1 MQYLITNDIEKM
13 KICIYAHSFPPIIGG
28 AQTYQYNLAIGLGK
42 LGHEVLVLS
51 GEVPDSLKQKI
62 KDYKSPYFKVVRIPL
77 FREAIKMKAPF
88 RDLLIESFTILKK
101 FDPDI
106 IYSNGY
112 IPCLLISLIRGS
124 LRAKHIF
131 SYHSTP
137 ELDVNKLIGVWPGNL
152 DFELSI
158 AGFIFKQ
165 GSFDA
170 YLACSNNYLNT
181 VRKNLDSKIKNAY
194 RIYYGVDM
202 EKFSFEIKISR
213 EKYGFHQR
221 DFIVLCPV
229 RMIERKGILDILRA
243 ISILKSGIIPNIK
256 LLITTSNLS
265 TSDKFNQLIF
275 DLIKDLKIEDNVTI
289 KADEFLMEDM
299 PKVYALS
306 DIMVLPSY
314 SEGLGIVL
322 LEAMSMKKP
331 VLATNI
337 PGVNEVVK
345 HNRTGLLIPIKHPEK
360 LASSII
366 LLYEDK
372 KLRDRL
378 VKNAYALIEKEFE
391 LNKQVKKVEKLFILV
406 YGKGKS

>member
-1 MQYLITNDIEKM
+1 M

-42 LGHEVLVLS
+42 LGHEVLVLT
-51 GEVPDSLKQKI
+51 GDIPDSLKLRI
-62 KDYKSPYFKVVRIPL
+62 KDYKSSYFKVVRVPL
-77 FREAIKMKAPF
+77 FREAVKMKAPF
-88 RDLLIESFTILKK
+88 KNLLIDSFSILKK

-106 IYSNGY
+106 VYSNGY
-112 IPCLLISLIRGS
+112 IPCLLISLIKNS

-137 ELDVNKLIGVWPGNL
+137 ELDVNKLIGIWSGNL

-158 AGFIFKQ
+158 ARFIFKK

-181 VRKNLDSKIKNAY
+181 VKNNINAKVKNAH

-202 EKFSFEIKISR
+202 KKFSFEIKVNR
-213 EKYGFHQR
+213 EKYGLSNK
-221 DFIVLCPV
+221 DFVVLCPV
-229 RMIERKGILDILRA
+229 RLIERKGILDILKA
-243 ISILKSGIIPNIK
+243 ISILKKTIPNIK
-256 LLITTSNLS
+256 LFIPTSKLS
-265 TSDKFNQLIF
+265 TNDKFSQLVLK
-275 DLIKDLKIEDNVTI
+275 LIKDLKIENNVAI
-289 KADEFLMEDM
+289 KVDEFTIDDM

-306 DIMVLPSY
+306 DMMVLPSY
-314 SEGLGIVL
+314 SEGLGLVL

-337 PGVNEVVK
+337 PGVNEVVR
-345 HNRTGLLIPIKHPEK
+345 HNRTGLLVPIKSPQQ
-360 LASSII
+360 LASAIK

-372 KLRDRL
+372 KLKDQL
-378 VKNAYALIEKEFE
+378 VQNAYVMIGKEFE
-391 LNKQVKKVEKLFILV
+391 LNKQVKKVEELFKKV
-406 YGKGKS
+406 YGKN

>member
-1 MQYLITNDIEKM
+1 M

-28 AQTYQYNLAIGLGK
+28 AQTYQYNLAVGLGK
-42 LGHEVLVLS
+42 LGHEVLVLT
-51 GEVPDSLKQKI
+51 GEVPDSLKSRI
-62 KDYKSPYFKVVRIPL
+62 KDYKSSYLKVIRMPL
-77 FREAIKMKAPF
+77 FREAIKIKAPF
-88 RDLLIESFTILKK
+88 RDLLMESFTVLKK

-112 IPCLLISLIRGS
+112 IPCLLISMIKDG

-137 ELDVNKLIGVWPGNL
+137 ELDVNKLVGIWPGNL
-152 DFELSI
+152 EFELSI
-158 AGFIFKQ
+158 ARFIFRQK
-165 GSFDA
+165 SFDA

-181 VRKNLDSKIKNAY
+181 VKRNIDEKVKNAH

-202 EKFSFEIKISR
+202 KKFSFEIKINR
-213 EKYGFHQR
+213 KGYGFNGD

-229 RMIERKGILDILRA
+229 RLIERKGILDILKA
-243 ISILKSGIIPNIK
+243 VSILKKTTIPNIK
-256 LLITTSNLS
+256 LLIPTSNLS
-265 TSDKFNQLIF
+265 TNDKFSKLVLK
-275 DLIKDLKIEDNVTI
+275 LIKDLKIENNVKI
-289 KADEFLMEDM
+289 KVDEFLIEDM

-306 DIMVLPSY
+306 DMMVLPSY

-337 PGVNEVVK
+337 PGINEVVK
-345 HNRTGLLIPIKHPEK
+345 HNKTGLLVPIKNPKK
-360 LASSII
+360 LALSIN
-366 LLYEDK
+366 LLYKDR

-378 VKNAYALIEKEFE
+378 VKNAYSVVKNEFE
-391 LNKQVKKVEKLFILV
+391 LNKQIKKVEKLFSSV
-406 YGKGKS
+406 YGKNKL